1 MCPKEQYLK
10 AKGPHHLLVQG
21 WGSVGDY
28 LPSVDKALVVNQVM
42 KGRKEDFK
50 KFYHNRELYKFYI

>member
-1 MCPKEQYLK
+1 MCPEEQYLK

-21 WGSVGDY
+21 WGLAVDY
-28 LPSVDKALVVNQVM
+28 LPGVHTALVVNQVM
-42 KGRKEDFK
+42 KR